1 MTDNG
6 LVVQFLIISPLL
18 LVSLVLHEL
27 AHGWVA
33 WKLGDPTAKLHG
45 RLTLNPLKHLDTW
58 GTVMLAVT
66 FLGSGGRFFF
76 GWAKPVPISPWHF
89 KDPQRGMMLVGA
101 AGPITNYLLAIV
113 AAGLI
118 WLTYT
123 WSLWLAHTLYILFAL
138 NLILGTIN
146 LIPIPPLDG
155 SRVLGGFL
163 PREAYAR
170 WVTYDRY
177 GNYVF
182 MGLFVVMIAFPVV
195 FNDTIG
201 AVLQWSFKLLP
212 GG

>member
-1 MTDNG
+1 VTGNDVLLRF
-6 LVVQFLIISPLL
+6 LVMLPLL
-18 LVSLVLHEL
+18 LVSLVIHEL

-45 RLTLNPLKHLDTW
+45 RLTLNPLKHLDVW
-58 GTVMLAVT
+58 GTVALVVT
-66 FLGSGGRFFF
+66 FVGSGGSFFF

-101 AGPITNYLLAIV
+101 AGPAANFALALV
-113 AAGLI
+113 AAGLV

-123 WSLWLAHTLYILFAL
+123 WSLFAAQALALAFVL
-138 NLILGTIN
+138 NVVLGVIN

-155 SRVLGGFL
+155 SRVVGGFL
-163 PREAYAR
+163 PRDLYLR
-170 WVTYDRY
+170 WVDLDRY

-182 MGLFVVMIAFPVV
+182 MGLLVVMLAAPQV
-195 FNDTIG
+195 FQATIG
-201 AVLQWSFKLLP
+201 RVLDWAYLLLP

>member
-1 MTDNG
+1 MTDNS
-6 LVVQFLIISPLL
+6 LFVQFLIISPLL

-33 WKLGDPTAKLHG
+33 WKLGDPTAKAHG

-66 FLGSGGRFFF
+66 FLGSQGSFFF

-89 KDPQRGMMLVGA
+89 KDPQRGMMLVGV
-101 AGPITNYLLAIV
+101 AGPLTNYLLALV

-123 WSLWLAHTLYILFAL
+123 WSMWLAQTLYILFAL
-138 NLILGTIN
+138 NVILGTLN

-163 PREAYAR
+163 PREAYKR

-177 GNYVF
+177 GNFVF
-182 MGLFVVMIAFPVV
+182 MGLFVVMIAFPAV
-195 FNDTIG
+195 FSSTIG
-201 AVLQWSFKLLP
+201 VVLEWSFRLLP

>member
-1 MTDNG
+1 MTGNG
-6 LVVQFLIISPLL
+6 LIVQFLIISPLL

-33 WKLGDPTAKLHG
+33 WKLGDPTAKAHG

-58 GTVMLAVT
+58 GTVMLAVS

-76 GWAKPVPISPWHF
+76 GWAKPVPVDPRHF
-89 KDPQRGMMLVGA
+89 KDGQRGMMLVGA
-101 AGPITNYLLAIV
+101 AGPITNYLMALV

-118 WLTYT
+118 WVTYT
-123 WSLWLAHTLYILFAL
+123 WSMWLAQTLYILFAL
-138 NLILGTIN
+138 NVILGTLN

-163 PREAYAR
+163 PREQWAR
-170 WVTYDRY
+170 WMQLDRW

-182 MGLFVVMIAFPVV
+182 LGLFVVLVAFPAV
-195 FNDTIG
+195 FDATFG
-201 AVLQWSFKLLP
+201 AVLGLAYHLLP

>member
-1 MTDNG
+1 MNSD
-6 LVVQFLIISPLL
+6 LLSSFLLISPLL

-45 RLTLNPLKHLDTW
+45 RLTLNPLKHLDPW

-66 FLGSGGRFFF
+66 FFGSGGTFFF
-76 GWAKPVPISPWHF
+76 GWAKPVPVDPRYF
-89 KDPQRGMMLVGA
+89 KDGQRGMMWVGL
-101 AGPITNYLLAIV
+101 AGPVVNYALALV
-113 AAGLI
+113 STGLI

-123 WSLWLAHTLYILFAL
+123 RSAVVTEALYMLLVL
-138 NLILGTIN
+138 NVILGTLN
-146 LIPIPPLDG
+146 LLPIPPLDG

-163 PREAYAR
+163 SREAYKR

-182 MGLFVVMIAFPVV
+182 LGLFVVLVSFPKL
-195 FNDTIG
+195 FDATFG
-201 AVLQWSFKLLP
+201 AVLQWWSLLLP

>member
-101 AGPITNYLLAIV
+101 AGPAANFTLALV
-113 AAGLI
+113 AAGLV

-123 WSLWLAHTLYILFAL
+123 WSLFAAQALALAFVL
-138 NLILGTIN
+138 NVVLGVIN

-155 SRVLGGFL
+155 SRVVGGFL
-163 PREAYAR
+163 PRDLYLR
-170 WVTYDRY
+170 WVDLDRY

-182 MGLFVVMIAFPVV
+182 MGLFVVMLAAPQV
-195 FNDTIG
+195 FQATIG
-201 AVLQWSFKLLP
+201 RVLDWAYLLLP